1 MRPHSCNTANS
12 AHLRHAHHNCIENS
26 KRQQQQQQ
34 QPFSSA
40 LQTLSIYPRDLEFLN
55 RTLHFDFIRPED
67 PVGPTVTR
75 SEKLRN
81 QYIIAQQPPAAA
93 AADAATI
100 GGNDPY
106 RFPAPPSSEDAAA
119 AAHHHA
125 LKNMPSNSYLSASL
139 AAAAA
144 AAAAAASAGN
154 YGNDSTANQQQQQQQ
169 QWGQAGLGFSGV
181 NIPSLRDDNRTLEQ
195 ASLRWSDSRG
205 GRTGGTSPKTMR
217 QTAQSANYALANS
230 ISPRKP
236 AFPAYPPT
244 PSPFLKSQSGPV
256 GTLPVMI
263 PGGGS
268 PHPGAHHQNE
278 HDTNSS
284 LDRSDSQ
291 SSITPPSSECSPDAS
306 GPGGA
311 DLNRTWS
318 WNNTRPRDAKLGMHR
333 PRHSLSV
340 SIVRRRANSLASSPV
355 TSGSFSSLQQSPAVS
370 FLASL
375 ADMSIASEPIRG
387 EYREGDQVGDFLLGP
402 EIGAGAF
409 SRVFEAEVI
418 DGPHKHLGKVAIKIV
433 IKNQPT
439 DEGCKD
445 VQRFLDHETT
455 IWSRLRHPHVLEM
468 LELMD
473 AEDAVFVV
481 SELVTGGNLLE
492 YIRAQ
497 GKLSEEVARKLFRQV
512 ASALRYLHEEIQVIH
527 RDVKCENILLD
538 ANGDAKLADFG
549 LSTDMTPNDSTTS
562 ATSSCSP
569 MLPDLS
575 SSEPVFL
582 MGSIHYCAPEE
593 LRQTTRCNAAS
604 DMWSLGCVLF
614 AMLTGSLPFNDGFI
628 PRLQLS
634 IQNGRWDQAKLDAS
648 GCSEAAK
655 EVVRGLLRPKVA
667 ERWGAN
673 ELWASDWLKG
683 T

>member
-1 MRPHSCNTANS
+1 MRPHSCSTANP
-12 AHLRHAHHNCIENS
+12 AHLRHAHHNCIENGRG
-26 KRQQQQQQ
+26 RQQ
-34 QPFSSA
+34 PSSA
-40 LQTLSIYPRDLEFLN
+40 ALQALSIYPRDLEFLN

-81 QYIIAQQPPAAA
+81 QYILAQQAPAA
-93 AADAATI
+93 AADAATS
-100 GGNDPY
+100 GGHNEPY
-106 RFPAPPSSEDAAA
+106 RFPALPPSSEDAA

-144 AAAAAASAGN
+144 AGN
-154 YGNDSTANQQQQQQQ
+154 YGNDSSASQQQQQ
-169 QWGQAGLGFSGV
+169 QWGQVGLGFSGA
-181 NIPSLRDDNRTLEQ
+181 NIPPVRDDNRTLEQ
-195 ASLRWSDSRG
+195 PSLRWSDSRG
-205 GRTGGTSPKTMR
+205 GRAGGTSPKTMR

-236 AFPAYPPT
+236 AFSAYPPN
-244 PSPFLKSQSGPV
+244 PSPFLKSKTAPV

-268 PHPGAHHQNE
+268 PHPGQQPT
-278 HDTNSS
+278 DDIGSS

-291 SSITPPSSECSPDAS
+291 SSITPPSSESSPNAS
-306 GPGGA
+306 AHTGA

-318 WNNTRPRDAKLGMHR
+318 WNNSRPGDVKLGMHR

-375 ADMSIASEPIRG
+375 ADMSIASEPVRG

-433 IKNQPT
+433 IKDQPT

-497 GKLSEEVARKLFRQV
+497 GKLPEEVARKLFRQV

-549 LSTDMTPNDSTTS
+549 LSTDMTPNDTP
-562 ATSSCSP
+562 ASSCSP

-593 LRQTTRCNAAS
+593 LRQTTRNSAS

-634 IQNGRWDQAKLDAS
+634 IQNGRWDQAKLNAS

>member
-1 MRPHSCNTANS
+1 MS
-12 AHLRHAHHNCIENS
+12 
-26 KRQQQQQQ
+26 
-34 QPFSSA
+34 
-40 LQTLSIYPRDLEFLN
+40 LE
-55 RTLHFDFIRPED
+55 H
-67 PVGPTVTR
+67 
-75 SEKLRN
+75 
-81 QYIIAQQPPAAA
+81 
-93 AADAATI
+93 
-100 GGNDPY
+100 
-106 RFPAPPSSEDAAA
+106 
-119 AAHHHA
+119 
-125 LKNMPSNSYLSASL
+125 
-139 AAAAA
+139 
-144 AAAAAASAGN
+144 
-154 YGNDSTANQQQQQQQ
+154 
-169 QWGQAGLGFSGV
+169 
-181 NIPSLRDDNRTLEQ
+181 

-205 GRTGGTSPKTMR
+205 GGGGRSTGGTSPKTTR
-217 QTAQSANYALANS
+217 HTAQQGSHYSLVANS

-244 PSPFLKSQSGPV
+244 PSPFLHSKTAPV

-263 PGGGS
+263 PGGGIS
-268 PHPGAHHQNE
+268 HAGGYNT
-278 HDTNSS
+278 DSS
-284 LDRSDSQ
+284 LTDRSDSQ
-291 SSITPPSSECSPDAS
+291 SSITPPSSECSPDPS
-306 GPGGA
+306 GPGGGGGGGGGSGA

-318 WNNTRPRDAKLGMHR
+318 WSSRPRDAKLGMHR

-355 TSGSFSSLQQSPAVS
+355 TSGSFSSLTQSPAVN

-375 ADMSIASEPIRG
+375 ADMSLASAAPARG
-387 EYREGDQVGDFLLGP
+387 EYCEGDQVGDFLLGP

-433 IKNQPT
+433 IKDQPT

-481 SELVTGGNLLE
+481 SELGTGGNLLE
-492 YIRAQ
+492 FIRAQ

-549 LSTDMTPNDSTTS
+549 LSTEMTPNDSPL
-562 ATSSCSP
+562 ASSSSP
-569 MLPDLS
+569 ILPELS
-575 SSEPVFL
+575 SMEPVFL

-593 LRQTTRCNAAS
+593 LRKTTRCNAAS